1 MKRPTERRANDQSV
15 RRPAHQFHDI
25 PVYGNT
31 LPLSIFQPIKV
42 ENGFLERRVH
52 LVKKIGKETG

>member
-1 MKRPTERRANDQSV
+1 MKRPTERCPNDQSV

-42 ENGFLERRVH
+42 ENGFLVRRVH